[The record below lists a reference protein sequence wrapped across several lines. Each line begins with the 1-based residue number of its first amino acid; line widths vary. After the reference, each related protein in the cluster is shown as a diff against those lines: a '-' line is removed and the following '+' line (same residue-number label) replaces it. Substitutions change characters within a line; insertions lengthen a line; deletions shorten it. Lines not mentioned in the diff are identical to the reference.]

1 MKTKEETKNKTE
13 IIISTIEHSERMRE
27 GVGSW
32 GNGYL
37 EIPKEHFSYDYVMDH
52 IDDWGFCGSL
62 CNEDITYDTLTDTGV
77 KIGFDTLH
85 SYNNESH
92 DEQWVL
98 AKCNEIKDYLN
109 KLLPQEHAFQFGQLR
124 CFKVMEAFKFREMTK
139 EELLH
144 SQKEEKEE
152 VENAVR
158 TLLRNDARNCMLR
171 SGEER

>member
-13 IIISTIEHSERMRE
+13 IIISTIQHSEKRRADW
-27 GVGSW
+27 GSW

-109 KLLPQEHAFQFGQLR
+109 SPARLKE
-124 CFKVMEAFKFREMTK
+124 VIEMMEYRISRYKASIKETK
-139 EELLH
+139 EKIKEL
-144 SQKEEKEE
+144 KTIKI
-152 VENAVR
+152 
-158 TLLRNDARNCMLR
+158 
-171 SGEER
+171 